1 MMGPAWCAVLAVL
14 LAAAG
19 PAAGRFVVEKNS
31 VSVTSPE
38 ALKGKYECAI
48 GNFGVPQ
55 YGGTLQGWV
64 VYPKNN
70 KDACKEFE
78 TSFKSHKSGERPN
91 FVLIDRGECFFTTKA
106 WNAQLAGAAAI
117 LVVDSKDEPLIT
129 MDNPEEYRNKSH
141 GKHHYSLGS
150 YNKEIGRGP

>member
-1 MMGPAWCAVLAVL
+1 MMGPAWCAVLVLL

-19 PAAGRFVVEKNS
+19 SAAGRFVVEKNS

-64 VYPKNN
+64 VYPKTNRQ
-70 KDACKEFE
+70 ACKEFD

-91 FVLIDRGECFFTTKA
+91 FVLIDRGGTSPTLGLCFLAFVDLALLPSVFT
-106 WNAQLAGAAAI
+106 L
-117 LVVDSKDEPLIT
+117 LYVE
-129 MDNPEEYRNKSH
+129 H
-141 GKHHYSLGS
+141 GFYS
-150 YNKEIGRGP
+150 

>member
-64 VYPKNN
+64 VYPKSN

-91 FVLIDRGECFFTTKA
+91 FVLIDRGGDRPSPRLCFFALSGSCFAAFYYSMLSMVITATTSTTTRV
-106 WNAQLAGAAAI
+106 G
-117 LVVDSKDEPLIT
+117 VVFFF
-129 MDNPEEYRNKSH
+129 
-141 GKHHYSLGS
+141 
-150 YNKEIGRGP
+150 

>member
-1 MMGPAWCAVLAVL
+1 MMGPAWWAVLVL
-14 LAAAG
+14 LALAG
-19 PAAGRFVVEKNS
+19 SAAGRFVVEKNS

-64 VYPKNN
+64 VYPKTNRQ
-70 KDACKEFE
+70 ACKEFD

-91 FVLIDRGECFFTTKA
+91 FVLIDRGGDLTAPSVSFFL
-106 WNAQLAGAAAI
+106 WILLCCLQL
-117 LVVDSKDEPLIT
+117 LL
-129 MDNPEEYRNKSH
+129 Y
-141 GKHHYSLGS
+141 LC
-150 YNKEIGRGP
+150 